1 MLGRTRELEIGVAEL
16 DSVVASGAGRCL
28 VIEGEPGLGKTTLM
42 AELAARAAA
51 LGFRELRCA
60 GVQSQAGIGFA
71 GLHELIYPLLR
82 HAERLPS
89 RQRGAVLTA
98 FGIDDGPPPERLLVN
113 LAVLGLIEEASQ
125 EQPLVLVIDDAQWL
139 DPSTL
144 DVLTFVGRRLA
155 NAATLML
162 CAVRPDTGGQPQH
175 LKDLPR
181 LQLDA
186 LDAGSAA
193 TLLDQVIDNNTDLTH
208 LDDSTRSR
216 ILAEA
221 SGNPL
226 AVVELATA
234 VADDGTVEHPLS
246 DAPLPTTRRIE
257 NAFLGQLACLT
268 DEEQTLLLL
277 VATAGTLTV
286 QELTRAA
293 TTLGVGDRA
302 LGTLHSCGLMK
313 MHADRIEV
321 RHPLIRSAAYGA
333 ANLPTRAAAHR
344 ALAAA
349 LGSRTRAVWHTAA
362 ATYGPDEAVAAE
374 LDHAAAAASAT
385 GAHAEAVAALRRAAV
400 ISPEQDDKV
409 RRLTAAA
416 ESARL
421 AGQGADALRIIDEA
435 TALRPAA
442 HEAVQLEITR
452 YVLAA
457 MGGAPGRTA
466 MELVEQAERFS
477 SVADP
482 RVRYGQGFLLAA
494 ASIRWQMYGQVDRDR
509 DVIADALGRAQ
520 STEVA
525 DPVTEKTVAAML
537 VIAEASV
544 NHRLRASAFATQVK
558 SLLDDF
564 DADPLLLSAIALAS
578 EYTWNIDAAIDG
590 WSALLACAAT
600 VSSPVHES
608 DGLRGR
614 AQFQVHTGGLR
625 EAQVSADAA
634 MRLADGADL
643 AGEAA
648 AAAATL
654 GRVLAWRGDFAAAGT
669 AIARGYEYL
678 STDSD
683 VVWNAHLQWAS
694 GLAALTVGDAAK
706 AVADLS
712 RLAAHPQIELWAVGD
727 LTEAAVAAGQ
737 PHLARPAVERALDEA
752 AHIDSPFLA
761 MLAQRCLAELSAD
774 SADAE
779 AGFVRAVAEGANSSA
794 TLELARTQLAFGQWL
809 RRRRRII
816 ASREYLASAAHIFA
830 SSGARPWADI
840 ANAELRA
847 AGVTAG
853 PATATSAAESLTAQE
868 LHIAQLAAEGLTNR
882 EIADRIYLSHRTVAA
897 HLYHV
902 FPKLGVTTRSQLGA
916 ALRSHLSEQQS

>member
-16 DSVVASGAGRCL
+16 DSVVTGGAGRCL

-42 AELAARAAA
+42 AELAARATA

-60 GVQSQAGIGFA
+60 GVQSQSGIGFA
-71 GLHELIYPLLR
+71 GLHELIYPLLG

-89 RQRGAVLTA
+89 RQRRAVLTA
-98 FGIDDGPPPERLLVN
+98 FGIDDGPPPERLLIN

-139 DPSTL
+139 DPSTQ

-162 CAVRPDTGGQPQH
+162 CAVRPDTEGQPQH

-181 LQLDA
+181 LQLDT
-186 LDAGSAA
+186 LDAASAA
-193 TLLDQVIDNNTDLTH
+193 TLLDQVINDTALAH
-208 LDDSTRSR
+208 LDESTRSR
-216 ILAEA
+216 ILADA

-234 VADDGTVEHPLS
+234 VADDGVVEHPLS

-268 DEEQTLLLL
+268 EEEQTLLLL
-277 VATAGTLTV
+277 VATAGTLTAL
-286 QELTRAA
+286 ELARAA

-349 LGSRTRAVWHTAA
+349 LESRTRAVWHTAA

-374 LDHAAAAASAT
+374 LDNAAAAATAT
-385 GAHAEAVAALRRAAV
+385 GAHAEAVAALRRAAAL
-400 ISPEQDDKV
+400 SPEQDDKV

-421 AGQGADALRIIDEA
+421 AGQGATARQIIDEA
-435 TALRPAA
+435 TALHPAA

-466 MELVEQAERFS
+466 VELVEQAERFT
-477 SVADP
+477 SVTDP

-494 ASIRWQMYGQVDRDR
+494 ASIRWQMYGQIDQDR
-509 DVIADALGRAQ
+509 DVIAEGLRRAQ
-520 STEVA
+520 CAEVA

-544 NHRLRASAFATQVK
+544 NHRQRASAFATQVK

-564 DADPLLLSAIALAS
+564 HTDPLLLSAIALAS
-578 EYTWNIDAAIDG
+578 EYTWNLDAAIDG

-634 MRLADGADL
+634 IRLAEGADL

-654 GRVLAWRGDFAAAGT
+654 GRVLAWRGDFAAAEA
-669 AIARGYEYL
+669 AIAKGYDYL
-678 STDSD
+678 GGDPD
-683 VVWNAHLQWAS
+683 VVWNAHLHWAS
-694 GLAALTVGDAAK
+694 GLAALTAGDAAK

-712 RLAAHPQIELWAVGD
+712 RLAAHPQMELWAVGD
-727 LTEAAVAAGQ
+727 LTQAAIAAGQ

-761 MLAQRCLAELSAD
+761 MLAQRCQAELSAD

-779 AGFVRAVAEGANSSA
+779 AGFVTAIAEGANSSA

-816 ASREYLASAAHIFA
+816 ASREYLASAANIFGA
-830 SSGARPWADI
+830 SGARPWTDI

-853 PATATSAAESLTAQE
+853 AATSTSAAESLTAQE
-868 LHIAQLAAEGLTNR
+868 LHIAQLAADGLTNR

-916 ALRSHLSEQQS
+916 ALRSHLSPQQS